1 MNEITNDN
9 QTAKYKYKSYTMIL
23 PLYNEESRVRRVVKY
38 YKPFARLIA
47 IDNFSTDRTVEIL
60 KELDVEVVQY
70 KNPGTTQ
77 TPECLKFMTSLV
89 DTDYILFLACS
100 EFMPSVLLHLFEEV
114 AASQKYDIV
123 SSVRDSYTCG
133 ELIPLWGG
141 RSRYLEARV
150 ERFFKKD
157 AVDLDQVVIHGNF
170 VPFNK
175 NRVLNLPRDERYLM
189 AHLRDVDTVS
199 LLKKIIEY
207 ANVEA
212 RHRAANGNP
221 LSLSK
226 LVLLLMKEVVRF
238 FLLPVSVWGSLALRE
253 VWARMI
259 MHSVTYWVGK
269 ELTHEK
275 LTLDYSHK
283 ANADLWERLVDA
295 QQKHLGK

>member
-1 MNEITNDN
+1 MH
-9 QTAKYKYKSYTMIL
+9 KSYTMVL
-23 PLYNEESRVRRVVKY
+23 PVYNEESRVKRIVEY
-38 YKPFARLIA
+38 YKPFAKLIVV
-47 IDNFSTDRTVEIL
+47 DNYSTDRTVDIL
-60 KELDVEVVQY
+60 NDLDVQVVRY
-70 KNPGTTQ
+70 KNPGTVQ
-77 TPECLKFMTSLV
+77 TPECFKFFCSLV
-89 DTDYILFLACS
+89 ETDYVLLLSSS
-100 EFMPSVLLHLFEEV
+100 EFIPAPLLELFEEI
-114 AASQKYDIV
+114 AANQSYDLV

-141 RSRYLEARV
+141 RSRHLEARV

-199 LLKKIIEY
+199 LLKKSIEY

-212 RHRAANGNP
+212 SHRAANGNP
-221 LSLSK
+221 VTLSK

-238 FLLPVSVWGSLALRE
+238 FHLPVSVWGRLALRE
-253 VWARMI
+253 VWARTI

-269 ELTHEK
+269 ELIHEK

-295 QQKHLGK
+295 QQKRFGK